1 MYVLW
6 LYVRSNRKKV
16 YLTLKMHIRHKISH
30 PLFVVKMPKLVI
42 SLKDHEGKQNCSE
55 QQYCNK

>member
-6 LYVRSNRKKV
+6 LYSRSNREKV
-16 YLTLKMHIRHKISH
+16 YLTVKMHTRNKISH

-42 SLKDHEGKQNCSE
+42 SLDNEEKQNRSQ
-55 QQYCNK
+55 QQYSNK